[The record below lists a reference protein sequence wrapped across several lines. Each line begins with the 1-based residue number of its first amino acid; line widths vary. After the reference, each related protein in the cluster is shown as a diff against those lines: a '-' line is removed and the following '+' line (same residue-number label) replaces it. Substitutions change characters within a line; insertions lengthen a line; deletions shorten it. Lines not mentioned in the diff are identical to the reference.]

1 MKAAAKSLI
10 EMTGALVLFC
20 ALAVLLL
27 VTRWSSDLL
36 RKLGPDARFV
46 VGED

>member
-1 MKAAAKSLI
+1 MKAVKPLV
-10 EMTGALVLFC
+10 ELTGALVLFC

-27 VTRWSSDLL
+27 VTRWSADLFL
-36 RKLGPDARFV
+36 WLGPDARFT